1 MLQVDTR
8 EKEVQKDQ
16 ILKMED
22 FGSQLMWVTQNEN
35 VFEVEEILANILSR
49 LPVKSLL
56 VCKSVCK
63 YWQGLICSPSF
74 MHLHLIQS
82 QENPSYVFYPSYV
95 FWDNNIHWV
104 IKTDGETTQSFPS
117 YDGFYFRD
125 MICSFNGLICCTTPR
140 KSRSCVI
147 RRSPRR
153 HMDIIIYN
161 PATREVL
168 LLPPTPKSK
177 CAPKLGVSFGPTIN
191 GYEIFQFFYIEE
203 QLYECMVYSSITG
216 SWKFIG
222 TVAHAPSTS
231 FNHVCINGTVYWFSR
246 SRIDG
251 RLVGHILAVD
261 REEKFSIIRIPEEE
275 TLYPLLVNLEGCLC
289 LVAENGVVE
298 NRFDIWALQN
308 SKESVWV
315 KRWSDYM
322 PIFKIEQ
329 FQYIVVRKN
338 EILFGSWKQYLFYNM
353 GTRTWREF
361 NWEYG
366 RVNGFS
372 PPLAY
377 TESLLPCK
385 Y

>member
-1 MLQVDTR
+1 MD
-8 EKEVQKDQ
+8 
-16 ILKMED
+16 D
-22 FGSQLMWVTQNEN
+22 FGSKLMWVTQNEK
-35 VFEVEEILANILSR
+35 VFEVEEILTNILSR

-140 KSRSCVI
+140 
-147 RRSPRR
+147 
-153 HMDIIIYN
+153 
-161 PATREVL
+161 
-168 LLPPTPKSK
+168 
-177 CAPKLGVSFGPTIN
+177 
-191 GYEIFQFFYIEE
+191 
-203 QLYECMVYSSITG
+203 
-216 SWKFIG
+216 

-308 SKESVWV
+308 SKE
-315 KRWSDYM
+315 
-322 PIFKIEQ
+322 
-329 FQYIVVRKN
+329 
-338 EILFGSWKQYLFYNM
+338 
-353 GTRTWREF
+353 TWREF

-377 TESLLPCK
+377 TESLLPCHGLIDS
-385 Y
+385 

>member
-1 MLQVDTR
+1 M
-8 EKEVQKDQ
+8 
-16 ILKMED
+16 IL
-22 FGSQLMWVTQNEN
+22 VTQNEN
-35 VFEVEEILANILSR
+35 VFEVEEILTNILSR

-74 MHLHLIQS
+74 IHLHLIQS
-82 QENPSYVFYPSYV
+82 QENPSYVFCLSYV
-95 FWDNNIHWV
+95 FWDNIHCWV

-117 YDGFYFRD
+117 YDGFYFKD

-140 KSRSCVI
+140 KSRTCFI

-153 HMDIIIYN
+153 DMDIIICN
-161 PATREVL
+161 PATRKVL
-168 LLPPTPKSK
+168 LLPPTPKSHY
-177 CAPKLGVSFGPTIN
+177 APKLGVSFGPTIN
-191 GYEIFQFFYIEE
+191 GYETFQFFDREE

-222 TVAHAPSTS
+222 TVAHAPSNS
-231 FNHVCINGTVYWFSR
+231 FNHVCIDGIVYWFSR

-251 RLVGHILAVD
+251 RLVGHILTVD

-289 LVAENGVVE
+289 PVAENGLE
-298 NRFDIWALQN
+298 QKRFGIWALQN

-315 KRWSDYM
+315 KKWSDYM
-322 PIFKIEQ
+322 PSFQIEQ
-329 FQYIVVRKN
+329 FDYIVVRKN
-338 EILFGSWKQYLFYNM
+338 EILCGSWKQYLLYNL

-361 NWEYG
+361 DWEYG
-366 RVNGFS
+366 RVAGFP